1 MKRANLRRSIFLPT
15 VILFFLT
22 AILTG
27 ASLTY
32 SQQQQQQGPPK
43 DWTEKEL
50 KAFLDKPYS
59 PAEKAKMGD
68 VEIEKLVPPLVYK
81 KGLSTDQLFKNGM
94 HFWMPIMLQYG
105 IDMNSKDFHK
115 LWIEQEGWKNPKII
129 LVDVRQEGEYNA
141 AHIPGAIRVDTGL
154 FYWQSAKVGLLPDPD
169 ADYYL
174 CCKSGYPPDGG
185 VRGALVKRMMLQ
197 MGYSGKI
204 VNITDGFRGW
214 MENGYPVEN
223 VHGLFNFVKGT
234 FQKSDTYSKK

>member
-1 MKRANLRRSIFLPT
+1 MKRVSIRKSIFLLT
-15 VILFFLT
+15 SIFFLT
-22 AILTG
+22 AMVLG
-27 ASLTY
+27 SSLAY
-32 SQQQQQQGPPK
+32 AQQSPPK

-50 KAFLDKPYS
+50 KAFLDKPYTA
-59 PAEKAKMGD
+59 AEKAKMGD
-68 VEIEKLVPPLVYK
+68 TEIEKLVPPLVYK
-81 KGLSTDQLFKNGM
+81 KGLTTEQLFNNGM

-115 LWIEQEGWKNPKII
+115 LWIEQEGYKNPKII

-223 VHGLFNFVKGT
+223 VHGQFTFVKGT
-234 FQKSDTYSKK
+234 FQKSAIYDKP